1 MWHCIYIYMYN
12 FVNGIPR
19 TLTTKRNA
27 NKMFMY
33 VIIEKY
39 DFIKIIST
47 SNTFRLTNRWIV
59 LLLVFPWQKIISM

>member
-1 MWHCIYIYMYN
+1 MYN

-19 TLTTKRNA
+19 ILTTKRNA

-33 VIIEKY
+33 VIIERY

-47 SNTFRLTNRWIV
+47 SNKLITNYWRV